1 MTGDLWKVVVERI
14 AGVFIVY
21 GCTGTAVPDLSK
33 AFDKV
38 WYVRLTIL
46 RLMEFYVRLSAVY
59 LYFIVIGY

>member
-1 MTGDLWKVVVERI
+1 MRGLRI